1 MKRSER
7 YYQESRRQLLLAVAC
22 FTIGIAVN
30 VWATIS
36 LHGWSFGES
45 VFASACGMPFNMAGI
60 WFAMSSLETR
70 RLAKQ
75 SEQAEINRAIR
86 PRL

>member
-7 YYQESRRQLLLAVAC
+7 YYQESRRQLLLAAAC
-22 FTIGIAVN
+22 FTIGIAVI
-30 VWATIS
+30 VWVTVA
-36 LHGWSFGES
+36 LHGWGFGES
-45 VFASACGMPFNMAGI
+45 VFASACGMPFNMAGV
-60 WFAMSSLETR
+60 WFAMSFLETR

-75 SEQAEINRAIR
+75 SETAEINRAIR

>member
-22 FTIGIAVN
+22 FAATLAICMIPFFHQLGFLGIAV
-30 VWATIS
+30 VIP
-36 LHGWSFGES
+36 LIG
-45 VFASACGMPFNMAGI
+45 GI
-60 WFAMSSLETR
+60 VYYVESSLETR

>member
-7 YYQESRRQLLLAVAC
+7 YHRDARRQFALASLCIMAV
-22 FTIGIAVN
+22 IAIITWLPFN
-30 VWATIS
+30 VI
-36 LHGWSFGES
+36 SFGI
-45 VFASACGMPFNMAGI
+45 MAGLI
-60 WFAMSSLETR
+60 MAAMFINAVRFIGEGNHLR

-75 SEQAEINRAIR
+75 SETAEINRAIR